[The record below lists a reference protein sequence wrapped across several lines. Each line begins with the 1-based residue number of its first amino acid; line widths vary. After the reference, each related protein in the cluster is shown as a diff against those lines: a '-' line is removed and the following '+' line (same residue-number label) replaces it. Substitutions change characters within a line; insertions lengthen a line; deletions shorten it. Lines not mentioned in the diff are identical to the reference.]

1 MTAKILVKEA
11 QYALIEVAEYGAIFS
26 LRFPVPWLPQG
37 VSTKHKEADQ
47 CLLARLFHAVKV
59 KG

>member
-1 MTAKILVKEA
+1 MEPF
-11 QYALIEVAEYGAIFS
+11 FS